1 MADAVTDQLAQ
12 ASLEVDPTKLGPLS
26 HEVISKQATS
36 AAPLPCFVAL
46 IAQRMRA
53 PER

>member
-36 AAPLPCFVAL
+36 AAPLPRPLRLAARTIGNF
-46 IAQRMRA
+46 
-53 PER
+53 

>member
-36 AAPLPCFVAL
+36 AAPLSLAAACCSNDRQFL
-46 IAQRMRA
+46 N
-53 PER
+53 